1 MNGEHIRMNVY
12 EIGSITEK
20 LSNNTYPGRG
30 IILGITPDGTKKV
43 AAYFIMGR
51 SVNSRNRIFKTEEDG
66 ISTEAFDPSLLSDP
80 TLIIY
85 HPVRE
90 AGKEL
95 IVTNGDQTDT
105 VADGLRLG
113 STFEGAL
120 RTRRF
125 EHDGPNWTPR
135 ISGLQHED
143 GSYAMSILK
152 SADPEGSACVRQF
165 FEYPAITGLGHF
177 LHTYVT
183 DGDPIPTFTG
193 EPERVGMYDDIDEFT
208 NAIWNSLNEANRISL
223 FVRYTDIEDGSYE
236 QNIINAH
243 EA

>member
-1 MNGEHIRMNVY
+1 MNVY

-20 LSNNTYPGRG
+20 LSGNTYPGRG

-51 SVNSRNRIFKTEEDG
+51 SVNSRNRIFRTEDDG

-80 TLIIY
+80 SLIIY

-90 AGKEL
+90 TGSDL

-105 VADGLRLG
+105 IVNGLRLG
-113 STFEGAL
+113 STFEASL

-135 ISGLQHED
+135 ISGIQHED

-152 SADPEGSACVRQF
+152 SADPEGRACVRQF
-165 FEYPAITGLGHF
+165 FEYPAAAGIGHF
-177 LHTYVT
+177 IHTYVS
-183 DGDPIPTFTG
+183 DGNPLPTFTG
-193 EPERVGMYDDIDEFT
+193 EPERIAMYDDIDEFT
-208 NAIWNSLNEANRISL
+208 AALWNSLDDDNKISL
-223 FVRYTDIEDGSYE
+223 FVRYTGIEDGAYE
-236 QNIINAH
+236 QNIINIH
-243 EA
+243 EEQ